1 MVMKIIKY
9 LLIVYFL
16 LVPVL
21 TMAQDSG
28 VQPAKA
34 EYYRAQV
41 IKAEDLDKKLDI
53 NTEFLD
59 YQLVTV
65 KILEGPKK
73 GHDYQFEN
81 TASLYNKNDQ
91 RINEGE
97 KIIVSFQV
105 VNGEEK
111 LGLVDFDRT
120 WPLIFLVVL
129 FVAILVAIGYW
140 IGVKSLL
147 GFIWIGAILV
157 WLMIPGILAGNNIYW
172 TVFITAM
179 LVIIGSTLLLIGPQK
194 KALLVIG
201 SSLFGLAIS
210 AGLILLVGSWA
221 RFSEIGLEESHLFHI
236 SDKLSGL
243 DLVGIFYAGMIIGS
257 LGSMMDISISIIAG
271 VDELLKMNQTK
282 GTRKIDSHELFRSG
296 MNIGRDIMAVNA
308 NTLLLAYAGS
318 AITVW
323 MVAVSQGY
331 EWSLLINFNQV
342 FVEVLRILSGTIGIF
357 ASIPMTAF
365 LASRLL
371 VYKRKMAYEEMN
383 NE

>member
-1 MVMKIIKY
+1 MKIIKY